1 MTPLLLQAWKK
12 TLAAAPRAPALI
24 EAASGRIWTRRELD
38 RASDA
43 WLARHPFDFNGRI
56 VLFSEPNGP
65 QWLVLLLAL
74 IKARAVVAPLDPG
87 EPPARQLAIARSLR
101 ASYRWTGHVLETF
114 PRGRA
119 FSDRRRIVKLTSGS
133 TGTPRAL
140 AFTDAQMLADGRHV
154 CAGMRVSSSDFNY
167 ALIPF
172 GHSYGWGNLV
182 IPLLAQGT
190 AIICGS
196 TALPHV
202 IATEISRFRPTVFP
216 AVPALLRALVEADI
230 SPASL
235 ASLRTVISAGAPLD
249 PAIARAFHTR
259 FKRLIHNFYGSSETG
274 GIAYDR
280 TGTASLEGRG
290 VGTPLPGVTVSLA
303 RGRRVRVHS
312 LAVYTLGNRHPATH
326 VAADFGEI
334 NERGELVLRG
344 RTGRT
349 IKVAGRRLNLSEI
362 EHALRS
368 LPGVR
373 DAYALPHPERQES
386 VAAVVACDTQPPAW
400 RDALRSRLASWKVP
414 RSLIALP
421 SFPLTPRGKTDTRQ
435 LRALV
440 GARA

>member
-24 EAASGRIWTRRELD
+24 EAASGRVWTRRELD

-43 WLARHPFDFNGRI
+43 WLARHPLDFAGRV
-56 VLFSEPNGP
+56 VLFSETNGP

-74 IKARAVVAPLDPG
+74 VKARAVVAPLDPG
-87 EPPARQLAIARSLR
+87 EPPARQHATALSLR
-101 ASYRWTGHVLETF
+101 ASYRWTGQVLETL
-114 PRGRA
+114 PRGRS
-119 FSDRRRIVKLTSGS
+119 FSDRRRIIKLTSGS
-133 TGTPRAL
+133 AGKPRAL
-140 AFTDAQMLADGRHV
+140 AFTDAQMLADGRNV
-154 CAGMRVSSSDFNY
+154 CSGMRISSSDFNY

-190 AIICGS
+190 AIVCGS
-196 TALPHV
+196 AALPHV
-202 IATEISRFRPTVFP
+202 IAAEIARFRPTVFP
-216 AVPALLRALVEADI
+216 AVPALLRSLIDADI
-230 SPASL
+230 APASL
-235 ASLRTVISAGAPLD
+235 TSLRTVISAGAPLD
-249 PAIARAFHTR
+249 PAVARAFHVR
-259 FKRLIHNFYGSSETG
+259 FDRPIHNFYGSTETG

-280 TGTASLEGRG
+280 TGTASLDGRA

-312 LAVYTLGNRHPATH
+312 LAVYTLGNRHPGTH
-326 VAADFGEI
+326 VAADFGEF
-334 NERGELVLRG
+334 NAAGELVLRG

-373 DAYALPHPERQES
+373 DAYALPHPERQEA
-386 VAAVVACDTQPPAW
+386 VAAVVACDAQPPAW
-400 RDALRSRLASWKVP
+400 RDALRDRLASWKVP
-414 RSLIALP
+414 RKLIALP
-421 SFPLTPRGKTDTRQ
+421 AFPLTPRGKTDTRK
-435 LRALV
+435 LRDLV
-440 GARA
+440 GVA